1 MCKHFNGS
9 DGVDYFSLSGFKSEY
24 SVGNLNKLCFQMVVI
39 WYNMMESKVKDKTDM
54 STEKIV
60 RVGTRESAL
69 AMAQTVEVV
78 EKLKHMHPDVKF
90 EIISMKTIGDKIL
103 DKALS
108 KIGEKSLFT
117 KGMFKW
123 FEVR

>member
-1 MCKHFNGS
+1 MDPK
-9 DGVDYFSLSGFKSEY
+9 D
-24 SVGNLNKLCFQMVVI
+24 
-39 WYNMMESKVKDKTDM
+39 KDKTDM
-54 STEKIV
+54 STQKIV

-117 KGMFKW
+117 KGIFK
-123 FEVR
+123 